1 MGNCGADLED
11 KGWIKAWDITT
22 KELIFETDMH
32 GACMES
38 LSASPDG
45 HWLAAITGYG
55 RLRVLSASTGEI
67 VVDQLTIDLNS
78 LVWWG
83 YDRMLL
89 VHYPSNPYGWMNLQS
104 IGMLDMQTM
113 QMTPILLPGFE
124 NIYSL
129 AWLPEGERLVTNSA
143 GDTLSIWEA
152 AAGQRLE
159 QFQISL
165 GGVSLTNFS
174 PASISPV
181 DGTLAIPAQ
190 GSVAT
195 INLETGQVIQV
206 MEYEVTWPETHAA
219 MTSWSG
225 DGKKLAG
232 QVYDQGYTNI
242 VVWEAATGKAI
253 LATPFEMPFDI
264 LDLALSPDGTKLA
277 LSEWNHGEYQ
287 LSILNIEAKKE
298 IISIKTPCPSSE
310 IIWINQNQ
318 VSVTSLGWIEIYDI
332 TTGNKVRMLAEG
344 HTYAVSPDR
353 SLVAADNLRE
363 GITISDFSSGK
374 KLAELKLEP
383 VFLDN
388 LAFSPDG
395 KLLAALTEFGSVI
408 VWDMS
413 GYYK

>member
-1 MGNCGADLED
+1 
-11 KGWIKAWDITT
+11 
-22 KELIFETDMH
+22 
-32 GACMES
+32 
-38 LSASPDG
+38 
-45 HWLAAITGYG
+45 
-55 RLRVLSASTGEI
+55 
-67 VVDQLTIDLNS
+67 
-78 LVWWG
+78 
-83 YDRMLL
+83 
-89 VHYPSNPYGWMNLQS
+89 
-104 IGMLDMQTM
+104 
-113 QMTPILLPGFE
+113 MTPILLPGFE

-129 AWLPEGERLVTNSA
+129 AWLPVGEQLVTNSA
-143 GDTLSIWEA
+143 GGTISMWEA
-152 AAGQRLE
+152 DTGQRLE

-195 INLETGQVIQV
+195 INLETGQVLQV
-206 MEYEVTWPETHAA
+206 MEYDVTWPETHAA

-232 QVYDQGYTNI
+232 QVFDHGYTNI

-253 LATPFEMPFDI
+253 LAIPFEMPLDI
-264 LDLALSPDGTKLA
+264 LDLVLSPDGTKLA
-277 LSEWNHGEYQ
+277 LSERTHGEFR
-287 LSILNIEAKKE
+287 LSIWNIEAKKE
-298 IISIKTPCPSSE
+298 IVSIKTPCPSSE

-318 VSVTSLGWIEIYDI
+318 VAVTSLGWIEIYDI
-332 TTGNKVRMLAEG
+332 TTGNKVRTLAEG
-344 HTYAVSPDR
+344 HTYAFNPDR
-353 SLVAADNLRE
+353 SLVAAENLRE